1 MSTFPSRRIVA
12 ILVAVAMA
20 VPVFSPVTASAA
32 WPADAPRLAIPAQ
45 RAAGA
50 DRYASAVLMA
60 KRAYPGWTGV
70 SHVVIASGEDRAA
83 SDPLAASGLCWA
95 YDAPLL
101 LTKSGALPAS
111 TKTALAEIT
120 AVNTT
125 VTVHVVGG
133 TKVVPA
139 ARIAEIKS
147 IVGPRVEQPWKSGG
161 RYVLAAGIADRVRKV
176 ASDTSRTVPAAAF
189 VVNGAD
195 PRRFGDALAASAIS
209 RYTGIPVLLT
219 ADKIAPS
226 ATVGALQ
233 RAGSPE
239 TIIIGGTS
247 AVGSAVYKQLGAD
260 GRWSGSTRY
269 ATAAAIARKAVAR
282 GWAKGQTVGLATRI
296 PDALAGA
303 SSLGRDG
310 GVVLLTESV
319 RLHKTPWTFLLNPP
333 AQVTGIVVLGGTK
346 SVSAAQLAEVQ
357 GSPGLPFVGTS
368 TPARYV
374 GKTMRVAGRVNA
386 NATTVT
392 LYVGGVNKGSRAVVP
407 YGSFDFG
414 WITSPSKKSTVEVR
428 ASNPDGKTC
437 SARCTV
443 ERLTFPYATC
453 IVIDKSEFKL
463 YWVKDNRLV
472 KIYPVAIGRPG
483 METPVATWK
492 ILAKYHTDPGGVYG
506 PRKMRLF
513 RKVGSSFVFTAYN
526 LHGTN
531 QPWVIPSKAS
541 HGCIRMYNR
550 DVLELYPQVP
560 MGTMVITRP

>member
-1 MSTFPSRRIVA
+1 MSASFTRKFVSMLIA
-12 ILVAVAMA
+12 AALV
-20 VPVFSPVTASAA
+20 VPAAAPVTAGAA
-32 WPADAPRLAIPAQ
+32 WPPSAPKLAIPAE
-45 RAAGA
+45 RASGA
-50 DRYASAVLMA
+50 DRYAAAAALA
-60 KRAYPGWTGV
+60 KRAYPGWAGAG
-70 SHVVIASGEDRAA
+70 HVVIANGEDRAA
-83 SDPLAASGLCWA
+83 ADPLAASGLCWA

-101 LTKSGALPAS
+101 LTKAGALPAA
-111 TKTALAEIT
+111 TKTALAEIVS
-120 AVNTT
+120 ANTT

-133 TKVVPA
+133 TKSVPA
-139 ARIAEIKS
+139 GRIAEIKA
-147 IVGPRVEQPWKSGG
+147 IVGSRVEQPWRTGG
-161 RYVLAAGIADRVRKV
+161 RFVLAAGIADRIRKV
-176 ASDTSRTVPAAAF
+176 ATDTSRSVPAAAF
-189 VVNGAD
+189 VANGAD
-195 PRRFGDALAASAIS
+195 PRRFGDALAASAVS
-209 RYTGIPVLLT
+209 RNTGIPVLLT
-219 ADKIAPS
+219 ADKTVPD
-226 ATVGALQ
+226 ATLGALK
-233 RAGSPE
+233 RAGWPE
-239 TIIIGGTS
+239 TIVVGGTS
-247 AVGSAVYKQLGAD
+247 SVGSAAYKAMYAD
-260 GRWSGSTRY
+260 ARWSGSNRY
-269 ATAAAIARKAVAR
+269 ATGTTIARKAVAR
-282 GWAKGQTVGLATRI
+282 GWANGATVGLASQI
-296 PDALAGA
+296 PDALTGA
-303 SSLGRDG
+303 ASLGRTG
-310 GVVLLTESV
+310 GIVLLTEPV
-319 RLHKTPWTFLLNPP
+319 RLHKTPWTFLLTPP
-333 AQVTGIVVLGGTK
+333 SQVSGVVVLGGTK

-357 GSPGLPFVGTS
+357 GAPGMPFVGTS

-392 LYVGGVNKGSRAVVP
+392 LYVGGVNKGSRTVVP

-414 WITSPSKKSTVEVR
+414 WIASPSKKATVEVR
-428 ASNPDGKTC
+428 AGNPDGKNC
-437 SARCTV
+437 SISRTV